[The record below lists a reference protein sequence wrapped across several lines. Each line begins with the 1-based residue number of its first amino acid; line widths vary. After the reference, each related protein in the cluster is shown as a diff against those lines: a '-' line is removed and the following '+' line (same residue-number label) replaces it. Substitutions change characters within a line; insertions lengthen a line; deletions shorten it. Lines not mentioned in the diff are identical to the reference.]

1 MLVVVVVVGGLLLL
15 LLLLLFVA
23 SNVAVRGGN
32 LIDKEAGGGF
42 GGEGAAPPPQC
53 TRCWGAVN
61 PKVLDAGLLLLL
73 NIVISVI
80 RGTVSGKGR
89 GGRSK
94 AGEGLG
100 GGRGAPNVGVVA
112 AALPFF

>member
-1 MLVVVVVVGGLLLL
+1 MRSLL
-15 LLLLLFVA
+15 
-23 SNVAVRGGN
+23 
-32 LIDKEAGGGF
+32 GGG
-42 GGEGAAPPPQC
+42 
-53 TRCWGAVN
+53 R

-73 NIVISVI
+73 NIVISFI

-100 GGRGAPNVGVVA
+100 GGRGALNAGVAA